1 MQSRLRSCRS
11 TYDCLCPAVKQYT
24 QIVQKGQLHIVG
36 HRVLRDS
43 ARTIP
48 HRPLDSLITFRPIA
62 LLGLSGQSP
71 EVILAQEQG
80 AALSMTGKKKELEA
94 DFGVGEVEGT
104 LVLTDRRLIFV
115 CTDEKMVDLPVGI
128 FQATLIFSEVEEVS
142 QIPQKPPNVFVA
154 ISSIESVKPH
164 GGRLE
169 RPGFELE
176 WEDGGTRRS
185 FLVVQGEER
194 KGKGLK
200 DWVPIIE
207 NLRAGRQKLVTIP
220 QPPSADTLEGRVVRV
235 LSDMQE
241 KGVLEIEEEV
251 EDQFKVELDPD
262 EVQAA
267 CDAMASKG
275 IVRRYPD
282 SSGDIF
288 YRRASPLGEDDL
300 SS

>member
-1 MQSRLRSCRS
+1 
-11 TYDCLCPAVKQYT
+11 
-24 QIVQKGQLHIVG
+24 
-36 HRVLRDS
+36 
-43 ARTIP
+43 
-48 HRPLDSLITFRPIA
+48 
-62 LLGLSGQSP
+62 
-71 EVILAQEQG
+71 
-80 AALSMTGKKKELEA
+80 MTGAKKELEA
-94 DFGVGEVEGT
+94 DFGFGEVEGT

-115 CTDEKMVDLPVGI
+115 CTDEKMVELPVGY
-128 FQATLIFSEVEEVS
+128 FEANLVFSEVEVLD
-142 QIPQKPPNVFVA
+142 QIPQKPPNIFIP
-154 ISSIESVKPH
+154 ISSIELVRPH

-176 WEDGGTRRS
+176 WEGNGTRRS
-185 FLVVQGEER
+185 FLMVQAEER
-194 KGKGLK
+194 PGKGLK

-207 NLRAGRQKLVTIP
+207 NLKAGRQKLVAIP
-220 QPPSADTLEGRVVRV
+220 QPPSTDTLGGKIVRV

-241 KGVLEIEEEV
+241 KGVLEVEEEV

-267 CDAMASKG
+267 CDVLASQG
-275 IVRRYPD
+275 IIRRHPD

>member
-1 MQSRLRSCRS
+1 M
-11 TYDCLCPAVKQYT
+11 
-24 QIVQKGQLHIVG
+24 G
-36 HRVLRDS
+36 
-43 ARTIP
+43 
-48 HRPLDSLITFRPIA
+48 
-62 LLGLSGQSP
+62 GQSP

-94 DFGVGEVEGT
+94 EFGVGEVEGT

-115 CTDEKMVDLPVGI
+115 CTDEKMANLPVGYLNR
-128 FQATLIFSEVEEVS
+128 ATLIFSEVEEVG
-142 QIPQKPPNVFVA
+142 QIPEEPPNVFVT
-154 ISSIESVKPH
+154 ISSIEFVRPH

-185 FLVVQGEER
+185 FLAVQGEER

-200 DWVPIIE
+200 DWVPVIE

-220 QPPSADTLEGRVVRV
+220 QPPPIDTLEGRVVRV

-241 KGVLEIEEEV
+241 KGLFEIEGEV

-275 IVRRYPD
+275 IIKRYPD
-282 SSGDIF
+282 SSGDVF

>member
-1 MQSRLRSCRS
+1 MPCIGFFAPLPGI
-11 TYDCLCPAVKQYT
+11 LPA
-24 QIVQKGQLHIVG
+24 
-36 HRVLRDS
+36 
-43 ARTIP
+43 
-48 HRPLDSLITFRPIA
+48 PIA
-62 LLGLSGQSP
+62 RFTYNAPTDRNFILSGQSS

-80 AALSMTGKKKELEA
+80 AVLSMTGKRKELEA
-94 DFGVGEVEGT
+94 DLGFGEVEGT

-115 CTDEKMVDLPVGI
+115 CTDEKLIELPVG
-128 FQATLIFSEVEEVS
+128 FLESNLIFSEVEDIG
-142 QIPQKPPNVFVA
+142 QIPQRPPNVFIPIA
-154 ISSIESVKPH
+154 SIESIKPH

-176 WEDGGTRRS
+176 WEDAGTRRS
-185 FLVVQGEER
+185 FLIVQGEER

-207 NLRAGRQKLVTIP
+207 NLKAGRQKLVTIP
-220 QPPSADTLEGRVVRV
+220 QPHSIDTLEGKIVRV

-251 EDQFKVELDPD
+251 EDQFKIDLDPD

-267 CDAMASKG
+267 CDALASQG
-275 IVRRYPD
+275 IIKRYPD
-282 SSGDIF
+282 SSGDVF

>member
-1 MQSRLRSCRS
+1 MSPPSFATLSMVPNGGTCHARQIHQDTPRAPTHRL
-11 TYDCLCPAVKQYT
+11 
-24 QIVQKGQLHIVG
+24 
-36 HRVLRDS
+36 
-43 ARTIP
+43 
-48 HRPLDSLITFRPIA
+48 LDSLITFRPIGP
-62 LLGLSGQSP
+62 LGLSGQSA

-80 AALSMTGKKKELEA
+80 AALSMTGKRKELEA
-94 DFGVGEVEGT
+94 DFGVGELEGT

-115 CTDEKMVDLPVGI
+115 CTDEKMVTLPVGY

-142 QIPQKPPNVFVA
+142 QIPQKPPNIFVT
-154 ISSIESVKPH
+154 ISSIVSVKPH

-176 WEDGGTRRS
+176 WKDSGTRRS
-185 FLVVQGEER
+185 FLIVQGEER
-194 KGKGLK
+194 RGKGLK

-207 NLRAGRQKLVTIP
+207 NLKAGRQKLVTIP
-220 QPPSADTLEGRVVRV
+220 QPPPIDTLEGRVVRV

-241 KGVLEIEEEV
+241 KGVLEIEEEI
-251 EDQFKVELDPD
+251 EDQFKVDLDPD

-267 CDAMASKG
+267 CDAVASKG
-275 IVRRYPD
+275 IIRRYPD

>member
-1 MQSRLRSCRS
+1 M
-11 TYDCLCPAVKQYT
+11 
-24 QIVQKGQLHIVG
+24 
-36 HRVLRDS
+36 S
-43 ARTIP
+43 AK
-48 HRPLDSLITFRPIA
+48 
-62 LLGLSGQSP
+62 SP

-94 DFGVGEVEGT
+94 EFGVGEVEGT
-104 LVLTDRRLIFV
+104 LVLTDQRLIFV
-115 CTDEKMVDLPVGI
+115 CTDEKMVTLPVGL
-128 FQATLIFSEVEEVS
+128 FQATLIFSEVEEVG
-142 QIPQKPPNVFVA
+142 QIPQKPPNIFVT
-154 ISSIESVKPH
+154 ISSITSVKAH

-176 WEDGGTRRS
+176 WEDGGTGRP

-194 KGKGLK
+194 RGKGLK

-220 QPPSADTLEGRVVRV
+220 QAPPIDTLEGRVVRV

-241 KGVLEIEEEV
+241 KGVLEVEEEV
-251 EDQFKVELDPD
+251 EDQFKVDLDPD

-267 CDAMASKG
+267 CDSMASKG
-275 IVRRYPD
+275 IIRRYPD
-282 SSGDIF
+282 SSGDIY